1 MARVAGCA
9 RLALLDPLIRSDID
23 LSRNMSPAEKLAQAL
38 ELMQV
43 GIRLERAALQAK
55 FLDASSD
62 EIEAR
67 LEQWLLSDD

>member
-1 MARVAGCA
+1 
-9 RLALLDPLIRSDID
+9 
-23 LSRNMSPAEKLAQAL
+23 MSPAEKLAQAL